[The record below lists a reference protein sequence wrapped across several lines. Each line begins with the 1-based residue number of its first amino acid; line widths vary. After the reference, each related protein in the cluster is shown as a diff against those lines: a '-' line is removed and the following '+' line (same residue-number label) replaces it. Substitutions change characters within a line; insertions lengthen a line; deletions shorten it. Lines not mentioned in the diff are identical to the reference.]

1 MAAPTIAPANVP
13 LETPEEVPKNQNI
26 LHTGLLEDGFVIVLL
41 LPSTLVLL
49 RMSCPPCGESAYVID
64 LFT

>member
-1 MAAPTIAPANVP
+1 MAAPTIAPAKVP
-13 LETPEEVPKNQNI
+13 LETPDEISRNQNV
-26 LHTGLLEDGFVIVLL
+26 LHRGSLEGGFVVVLL
-41 LPSTLVLL
+41 LPSMLVLL

>member
-1 MAAPTIAPANVP
+1 MAAPTIAPAKVP
-13 LETPEEVPKNQNI
+13 LETPEEISRNQNV
-26 LHTGLLEDGFVIVLL
+26 LHRGLLEGGFVVVL
-41 LPSTLVLL
+41 LPSMLVLL